1 MSQLFLIRHGQASFF
16 AENYDQLSDL
26 GMQQSKILGRAWSK
40 GGFKFDYV
48 WSGTLERQI
57 GTAELVGQVFFDEN
71 IFWPKIISD
80 SKLNEF
86 PAEEIMTSL
95 GKHLINTNE
104 NVANLLKKYEESET
118 DTYRYRSFHK
128 LLEIF
133 LAEWVRGDYKGVD
146 LPITWEDW
154 SNGVRNSLLEI
165 IDKSGNGKMVA
176 VFTSG
181 GPIGVSVQT
190 ALDVPDIKAAEL
202 NWRIYNGSVTKYT
215 FDTSRISLD
224 QFNDV
229 SHLPNDLLT
238 YR

>member
-80 SKLNEF
+80 SKLNEY

-118 DTYRYRSFHK
+118 DADRYRSFHK
-128 LLEIF
+128 LLEVV

-146 LPITWEDW
+146 LHITWEDW

-165 IDKSGNGKMVA
+165 IEKSGNGKMVA

-190 ALDVPDIKAAEL
+190 ALDAPDIKAAEL

>member
-26 GMQQSKILGRAWSK
+26 GIQQSKILGHAWSK
-40 GGFKFDYV
+40 GEFKFDYV

-57 GTAELVGQVFFDEN
+57 RTAELVGQVFFEEN
-71 IFWPKIISD
+71 IFWPEIIRD
-80 SKLNEF
+80 SKLNEY
-86 PAEEIMTSL
+86 PAEEIMASL

-104 NVANLLKKYEESET
+104 NVANLLKKYKESET
-118 DTYRYRSFHK
+118 DADRYRSFHK
-128 LLEIF
+128 LLEVV
-133 LAEWVRGDYKGVD
+133 LAEWVHGDYKGVD
-146 LPITWEDW
+146 LPITWQDW
-154 SNGVRNSLLEI
+154 SNGVRNSFLEI
-165 IDKSGNGKMVA
+165 MKKSGKGKMIA

-190 ALDVPDIKAAEL
+190 ALDAPDIKAAEL
-202 NWRIYNGSVTKYT
+202 NWRIYNGSITKYT
-215 FDTSRISLD
+215 FNTSRFSLD

>member
-26 GMQQSKILGRAWSK
+26 GIQQSKILGHAWSK
-40 GGFKFDYV
+40 GEFKFDYV

-57 GTAELVGQVFFDEN
+57 RTAELVGQVFFEEN
-71 IFWPKIISD
+71 IFWPEIIRD
-80 SKLNEF
+80 SKLNEY
-86 PAEEIMTSL
+86 PAEEIMASL

-104 NVANLLKKYEESET
+104 NVANLLKKYKESET
-118 DTYRYRSFHK
+118 DADRYRSFHK
-128 LLEIF
+128 LLEVV
-133 LAEWVRGDYKGVD
+133 LAEWVHGDYKGVD

-154 SNGVRNSLLEI
+154 SNGVRNSFLEI
-165 IDKSGNGKMVA
+165 MKKSGKGKMIA

-190 ALDVPDIKAAEL
+190 ALDAPDIKAAEL
-202 NWRIYNGSVTKYT
+202 NWRIYNGSITKYT
-215 FDTSRISLD
+215 FNTSRFSLD